1 MFGKS
6 AWTTLNP
13 QHPLTFLFPMKVS
26 ELSQHL
32 RSFLQQNPDCEVK
45 LFCESMAYEDVF
57 DFAHCETISDIRVV
71 NDWPLPGESLIVG
84 NAEEPGKYLIM
95 FYSPEK

>member
-1 MFGKS
+1 
-6 AWTTLNP
+6 
-13 QHPLTFLFPMKVS
+13 MKVS

-32 RSFLQQNPDCEVK
+32 RSFLQQNSDCEVK
-45 LFCESMAYEDVF
+45 LFCESMAFEDVF
-57 DFAHCETISDIRVV
+57 DFEHCETISDIRVV

-84 NAEEPGKYLIM
+84 NAEEPGKYLVM